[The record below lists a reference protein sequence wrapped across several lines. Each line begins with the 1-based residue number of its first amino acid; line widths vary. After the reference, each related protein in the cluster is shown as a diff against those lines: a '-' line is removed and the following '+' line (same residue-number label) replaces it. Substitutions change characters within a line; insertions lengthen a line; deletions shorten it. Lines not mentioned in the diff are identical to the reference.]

1 MEKEI
6 ARTLFDRFAKSG
18 ETFDVK
24 WIERFE
30 DMIIEEGEVVG
41 THSWNS
47 GAPGAGAGVTY
58 IYRFRGLFFTS
69 TDFGIDGPYKGFSE
83 AAEDVSLLTLM
94 YPLIFTRCRTPGRR
108 IGFGAGVLRIARRAA
123 AAVPRACW
131 G

>member
-6 ARTLFDRFAKSG
+6 ARTLFDRFVNSG
-18 ETFDVK
+18 EKFDER

-47 GAPGAGAGVTY
+47 GAPGAGSGVTY

-69 TDFGIDGPYKGFSE
+69 TDFGIDGPYEGLSE
-83 AAEDVSLLTLM
+83 AAEAVGLLTVTDATE
-94 YPLIFTRCRTPGRR
+94 LIWVDYNGNPDS
-108 IGFGAGVLRIARRAA
+108 ANDDDD
-123 AAVPRACW
+123 
-131 G
+131 

>member
-58 IYRFRGLFFTS
+58 IYRFRGLVFTS
-69 TDFGIDGPYKGFSE
+69 TDFGIDGPYEGLSE
-83 AAEDVSLLTLM
+83 AAEAVGLLTV
-94 YPLIFTRCRTPGRR
+94 TDATER
-108 IGFGAGVLRIARRAA
+108 IWVDYKVNSNSGT
-123 AAVPRACW
+123 CDD
-131 G
+131 

>member
-18 ETFDVK
+18 KTFDEE

-30 DMIIEEGEVVG
+30 DMIIEEGEPVG
-41 THSWNS
+41 MHSWNS
-47 GAPGAGAGVTY
+47 GAPGAGAGVTC

-83 AAEDVSLLTLM
+83 AAEAVGLLTV
-94 YPLIFTRCRTPGRR
+94 TDATER
-108 IGFGAGVLRIARRAA
+108 IWVDYKVNSNSGT
-123 AAVPRACW
+123 CDDDD
-131 G
+131 